1 MSLQNIDPEILR
13 KAKSWTL
20 APYDAETRAA
30 VIEMIEHKPE
40 ELEECFYT
48 SLEFGTGG
56 LRGIMGHGTNRMNKY
71 TVGMATQG
79 LANYLKKSFPEQEI
93 RVAVAY
99 DCRHNNTLFAG
110 VVADVLS
117 ANGIHT
123 YVFDALRPTP
133 ELSFAIRQLQCQ
145 SGIMITASHN
155 PKEYNGYKVY
165 WNDGGQLVPPH
176 DKNVIKEVQ
185 AVGSAANILFETRPE
200 LIHPIGSAID
210 EAYIAALKAQ
220 SLNPA
225 LNKKHSSLGIVFTP
239 IHGTAVKLAPM
250 ALKAFG
256 FENII
261 NVPEQDVVSG
271 DFPTVHSPN
280 PEEAAALEM
289 AIQKAE
295 ESGAELV
302 MATDPDADRVG
313 IALRNPEGKMILLN
327 GNQTAALLIY
337 YVLRM
342 HSEKGSLPENAF
354 IVKTIVT
361 TDLLNDIAREYGVE
375 VMDVL
380 TGFKYI
386 AEAIRL
392 NEGQKTFL
400 GGGEESYGYLIGDYV
415 RDKDA
420 IISCCMIA
428 ETAAWAKENGMSLYE
443 LLMDI
448 YRQFGVYYEGLLSI
462 TKKGKKGAEEIA
474 EMMRQFRESPP
485 ASIAGEAVIRLMDYQ
500 HSKDIRIREE
510 VSSAIPLPKSN
521 VIQLFTESGSKITVR
536 PSGTEPKVKFYFALK
551 AGKNSAAHP
560 EEILQE
566 LKNSISRIKEDL
578 RL

>member
-1 MSLQNIDPEILR
+1 MSLQNIEPEILR
-13 KAKSWTL
+13 KAKIWTE

-30 VIEMIEHKPE
+30 VNEMIEHKPE
-40 ELEECFYT
+40 ELEESFYT

-133 ELSFAIRQLQCQ
+133 ELSFAIRHLHCQ

-165 WNDGGQLVPPH
+165 WDDGGQLVPPH
-176 DKNVIKEVQ
+176 DNNVIKEVQ
-185 AVGSAANILFETRPE
+185 AVGSAANIHFESRPE
-200 LIHPIGSAID
+200 LIHPIGSALD

-220 SLNPA
+220 SLNPD
-225 LNKKHSSLGIVFTP
+225 LIKKHSKLGIVFTP

-280 PEEAAALEM
+280 PEEAAALAM

-313 IALRNPEGKMILLN
+313 IAVRNPEGKMVLLN

-361 TDLLNDIAREYGVE
+361 TDLLNDIAREFGVE

-392 NEGQKTFL
+392 NEGKKTFL

-428 ETAAWAKENGMSLYE
+428 ETAAWAKEKGMSLYA
-443 LLMDI
+443 LLMEI
-448 YRQFGVYYEGLLSI
+448 YQAFGVYYEGLLSI
-462 TKKGKKGAEEIA
+462 TKKGKKGAEEIV
-474 EMMRQFRESPP
+474 EMMRRFRETPP

-521 VIQLFTESGSKITVR
+521 VIQLFTEGGSKITVR

-551 AGKNSAAHP
+551 AGKNNTAHP

-578 RL
+578 GL

>member
-13 KAKSWTL
+13 KAKSWTE

-30 VIEMIEHKPE
+30 VSEMIEHKPE

-79 LANYLKKSFPEQEI
+79 LANYLKKSFPDQEI

-133 ELSFAIRQLQCQ
+133 ELSFAIRHLHCQ

-185 AVGSAANILFETRPE
+185 AVGSAENILFESRPE

-220 SLNPA
+220 SLNA
-225 LNKKHSSLGIVFTP
+225 ELIKKHSSLGIVFTP

-295 ESGAELV
+295 QSGAELV

-313 IALRNPEGKMILLN
+313 IAVRNPEGKMVLLN

-361 TDLLNDIAREYGVE
+361 TDLLNDIAREFGVE

-392 NEGQKTFL
+392 NEGKKTFL

-428 ETAAWAKENGMSLYE
+428 ETAAWAKEKGMSLYA
-443 LLMDI
+443 LLMEI
-448 YRQFGVYYEGLLSI
+448 YQQFGVYYEGLLSI
-462 TKKGKKGAEEIA
+462 TKKGKKGAEEIG
-474 EMMRQFRESPP
+474 EMMRRFRETPP

-551 AGKNSAAHP
+551 AGKNNAAHP

-566 LKNSISRIKEDL
+566 LKDSISRIKEDL
-578 RL
+578 GL